1 MTPTLRIIMRQL
13 NTASLSSPLPI
24 YLSQSLLSIFTTI
37 STDIFH
43 RPVSITGG
51 CLISSEHRSSS
62 VMDVKIKS
70 ILLTPPQSSLAGL
83 DERN

>member
-1 MTPTLRIIMRQL
+1 MTLGLGIIMTQL
-13 NTASLSSPLPI
+13 NILSLPLLSSVKA
-24 YLSQSLLSIFTTI
+24 QSLLSIFATI

-70 ILLTPPQSSLAGL
+70 ILLTPPQTSLAGL
-83 DERN
+83 DVRN